1 VASNKKNA
9 TRLGAHLVFVDE
21 SGFLLIPNVRKTW
34 APRGQTPMCRY
45 RYRHDKVSA
54 ISGVSVS
61 PTRRRFGLYCLLF
74 EKNIQQEEVCVF
86 LRSLLKHL
94 RGHVIVLLDN
104 GAIHKGQPLSDL
116 CDCFPRLHLEFFPAY
131 APELNPDEGVW
142 NHLKRA
148 LSNGRPDNQNEL
160 METLVQE
167 LRKLSGS
174 QTLLRGCIEHSDL
187 PFVLR

>member
-1 VASNKKNA
+1 MASDKKNA

-34 APRGQTPMCRY
+34 APRGQTPILRY

-61 PTRRRFGLYCLLF
+61 PTRRRFGLYCLLYD
-74 EKNIQQEEVCVF
+74 KNIQQEEVCAF
-86 LRSLLKHL
+86 LRTLLRHL
-94 RGHVIVLLDN
+94 RGHVIALLDN
-104 GAIHKGQPLSDL
+104 GRIHKGQPLRDL
-116 CDCFPRLHLEFFPAY
+116 CHRFPRLHLEFFPAY

-148 LSNGRPDNQNEL
+148 LSNGRPDDQNEL

-167 LRKLSGS
+167 LQKLSHS
-174 QTLLRGCIEHSDL
+174 QTLLRGCIEQSEL
-187 PFVLR
+187 PFLLR